1 MSDHDNNFSGIEEEE
16 MRDLQL
22 LEMLDDIKQ
31 RIGDEPPVLDA
42 PPAEVWAG
50 IQNHIDAE
58 EPIPSPA
65 DEMSVLTH
73 TDSVVTS
80 LDHHRR
86 RRRPAGILL
95 TAVAASVVTAI
106 AFASVLRDDSRIVG
120 EVELATLTDQGAPS
134 LGTATIVEED
144 GATRLDINFDTDLVG
159 AEETYELWIIDSDV
173 DQMYSLGEIGS
184 TGDGDQRSY
193 EIPEGVDIRDFPIV
207 DISLEPDDG
216 NPAHSGDS
224 HFRGVLDA

>member
-1 MSDHDNNFSGIEEEE
+1 MSDHDNNFNEIEEEE
-16 MRDLQL
+16 KRDLQL
-22 LEMLDDIKQ
+22 LQLLDDIKQ
-31 RIGDEPPVLDA
+31 RIGDEPPILDA

-50 IQNHIDAE
+50 IQNQIDAE
-58 EPIPSPA
+58 KPIPSPA
-65 DEMSVLTH
+65 DDGSVLSQ

-95 TAVAASVVTAI
+95 TAVAASVVAAI

-120 EVELATLTDQGAPS
+120 EVELATLSDQGVPS
-134 LGTATIVEED
+134 LGTATIIEED
-144 GATRLDINFDTDLVG
+144 GVTRLDVDFATGLVG
-159 AEETYELWIIDSDV
+159 AEANYELWIIDLDV

-184 TGDGDQRSY
+184 TGAGDQRSY
-193 EIPEGVDIRDFPIV
+193 GIPEGVDIQDFPIV

-216 NPAHSGDS
+216 NPLHSGDS